1 MKNVFQQKKKILLL
15 ALCFALVSFGFSA
28 NAADLKPKT
37 MIIPVIPQGSTVVN
51 YNTSSFIRTVNGL
64 ISNGYNVD
72 VYGGR
77 FSSSGYLQSVQTV
90 PFSYNTDAAF
100 NYVNSALQTTDAAKF
115 VIYGG
120 GHGSPGANGS
130 TEAFG
135 RGDAFASKMP
145 ALNVQQGQKGS
156 IFDQSCYS
164 ADRCGMSNLF
174 VEGSP
179 IESFTGASLPGKKT
193 SSNALE
199 DVLSNQPSAGDI
211 NGDGIMSAS
220 ELNSIDYTNI
230 HRFKNGGSARIGT
243 ETVSK
248 DGADP
253 DLFYKNG
260 HELIQQPQVIC
271 IVPRPGQSPDFGP
284 VTDEPG
290 IYRPGGF
297 IQDTDLPIKESKKNY
312 DLRYLGGDTMAV
324 QIAQAEVQAPE
335 SATKK
340 TIHPDG
346 TQAQQFIESMGGN
359 PKNRG
364 SYKINGTDVPV
375 GQYLANHK
383 NQETGIT
390 FDDKCENPKQ
400 EGKAPDPGKTT
411 PPGGGA
417 NPGFGSPGNGG
428 GFGNFGNG
436 GGGFGDGGGGLGGL
450 LGGGG
455 AGGGLAALL
464 PLLMQGLMG
473 GGQGGLG
480 GQQGYGQQGQYGA
493 GYGNQQQQPPCAN
506 QPIAPACGTDGNTY
520 KNSCYANQQGAI
532 LRSTGICAP
541 VVPSPI
547 PTINSIVTLT
557 QLSQSGI
564 PATLLENVRN
574 LVSSVLSNILS
585 GSAVSETVVR

>member
-1 MKNVFQQKKKILLL
+1 MKFLVVIGLIAGAVVFGLGILLPKHVEAKTLLNPSSLAPGKYMLSTSWCGPCNYYASAFGYEGNYEAYTQNLGKNVTYLNGDQYAIEGLSGVPNYFEVDADGKI
-15 ALCFALVSFGFSA
+15 V
-28 NAADLKPKT
+28 NLKT
-37 MIIPVIPQGSTVVN
+37 
-51 YNTSSFIRTVNGL
+51 
-64 ISNGYNVD
+64 GYD
-72 VYGGR
+72 
-77 FSSSGYLQSVQTV
+77 
-90 PFSYNTDAAF
+90 
-100 NYVNSALQTTDAAKF
+100 
-115 VIYGG
+115 
-120 GHGSPGANGS
+120 GS
-130 TEAFG
+130 TENLE
-135 RGDAFASKMP
+135 KM
-145 ALNVQQGQKGS
+145 
-156 IFDQSCYS
+156 
-164 ADRCGMSNLF
+164 
-174 VEGSP
+174 
-179 IESFTGASLPGKKT
+179 KT
-193 SSNALE
+193 
-199 DVLSNQPSAGDI
+199 
-211 NGDGIMSAS
+211 DGI
-220 ELNSIDYTNI
+220 
-230 HRFKNGGSARIGT
+230 GSGP
-243 ETVSK
+243 SK
-248 DGADP
+248 P
-253 DLFYKNG
+253 L
-260 HELIQQPQVIC
+260 EMREEQQPPKQDDQVIC

-585 GSAVSETVVR
+585 GSAVSETTVN